1 MANLQEDILSPT
13 SWGLINILG
22 QGHLR
27 QKRGYFPNR
36 SGARHKQLVQ
46 TSCQCDGDRAI
57 FIKLRELNHSNCSPL
72 LRRPVPPRSFLTP
85 RGRSVQTHTRRPLGF
100 CLTILG
106 SSRVP
111 GPFVLTR
118 NVLPAAELSCSL
130 SMEEGELDWAR
141 KTLQQRQPPKRPA
154 NACRGKVNSA
164 SDLSFF
170 LT

>member
-1 MANLQEDILSPT
+1 MANLQEDIVSPT
-13 SWGLINILG
+13 SWGLTFWDKDISG
-22 QGHLR
+22 R
-27 QKRGYFPNR
+27 SRGIFQIG
-36 SGARHKQLVQ
+36 SGAPHKQLVQ
-46 TSCQCDGDRAI
+46 TSCQCDGDTAM
-57 FIKLRELNHSNCSPL
+57 FIKLREMNRSNCSPP
-72 LRRPVPPRSFLTP
+72 LRCPVPPRSFSTP
-85 RGRSVQTHTRRPLGF
+85 WGRSVQTHTRQPLGF

-106 SSRVP
+106 SSRAP

-118 NVLPAAELSCSL
+118 NVLPAAELSSSL
-130 SMEEGELDWAR
+130 SLEEGELDWAR